1 MFTLAHL
8 SDPHLSGWSW
18 PHPRRLLSKRV
29 LGFLSWQLRRRF
41 VHRQSVLDRVVAD
54 HARSRPDHVA
64 VTGDITNIS
73 LPQEFE
79 NAAIWLQRLGPPD
92 RVSVIPGNH
101 DRYVALPWSKHLAL
115 WDAYM
120 TGDDLP
126 AATIDPDDDA
136 TRFPYLRR
144 RGPVALIGVSSS
156 APMPYN
162 SAAGHVG
169 REQLERLGAML
180 AALEME
186 ALFRVVLIHHPPQ
199 PHATHDRKA
208 LRDAAAFRET
218 LARKG
223 AELVL
228 HGHTHRAHLDHIP
241 GPRCRIPVLGVP
253 SASAQPHGGKPA
265 GGYHLYRIV
274 RGPAGWDIEIETRAL
289 SPRGDG
295 LETLGRFRLA
305 GQPA

>member
-8 SDPHLSGWSW
+8 SDPHLSGWSLLL
-18 PHPRRLLSKRV
+18 PSELLSKRV

-54 HARSRPDHVA
+54 LAESRPDHVA

-73 LPQEFE
+73 LPQEFA
-79 NAAIWLQRLGPPD
+79 NAAIWLQGIGPPD

-120 TGDDLP
+120 TGDDQPTP
-126 AATIDPDDDA
+126 AVGISDGAE
-136 TRFPYLRR
+136 RFPYLRR
-144 RGPVALIGVSSS
+144 RGPIALIGVSSA

-169 REQLERLGAML
+169 PDQLARLAQML
-180 AALEME
+180 AALEAE
-186 ALFRVVLIHHPPQ
+186 GLFRVVLIHHPPQ
-199 PHATHDRKA
+199 PHATHKRKT
-208 LRDAAAFRET
+208 LIDAIAFRDV
-218 LARKG
+218 LAQKG

-228 HGHTHRAHLDHIP
+228 HGHTHRAHLDHIT
-241 GPRCRIPVLGVP
+241 GPRLRVPVLGAP
-253 SASAQPHGGKPA
+253 SASARPHGGKPA
-265 GGYHLYRIV
+265 GGYHLYRV
-274 RGPAGWDIEIETRAL
+274 ARAGPGWDLEIETRAL
-289 SPRGDG
+289 PPQGGG
-295 LETLGRFRLA
+295 LKTTGRFRLA
-305 GQPA
+305 SQPV